1 MRLLWYLSRLA
12 VIATLFGGTA
22 GVVVGMSPA
31 ASAAPAASGA
41 SAAMPDGWVRCAHL
55 SPDSP
60 AMDIYMYAFGEA
72 GHPMVLRH
80 VSYGGVSEYMA
91 VSPGR
96 YSVAMRAAGAPAS
109 SPPIL
114 VTSFLVSS
122 RTAYTVAGVGPNP
135 GLREEVLQDQMA
147 PPMGKALVRVIQA
160 SLKEHQVTVSYG
172 PDVLARKLAFGAVTS
187 YLAVSPGT
195 QTVQLTALGEH
206 AAKAVRLAPDTVHTI
221 VVLDSS
227 SGLKIAA
234 LTDAVGSQKMPMG
247 GVNTGLGGT
256 APRPPAGP
264 APWLLTI
271 ATGTLL
277 AAAGLAGLRR
287 SRRTAAVRR

>member
-135 GLREEVLQDQMA
+135 GLREEVLKDQMT
-147 PPMGKALVRVIQA
+147 PPMGKALVRGNPGIAQA
-160 SLKEHQVTVSYG
+160 EHG
-172 PDVLARKLAFGAVTS
+172 EG
-187 YLAVSPGT
+187 
-195 QTVQLTALGEH
+195 QL
-206 AAKAVRLAPDTVHTI
+206 R
-221 VVLDSS
+221 
-227 SGLKIAA
+227 
-234 LTDAVGSQKMPMG
+234 
-247 GVNTGLGGT
+247 TG
-256 APRPPAGP
+256 
-264 APWLLTI
+264 
-271 ATGTLL
+271 
-277 AAAGLAGLRR
+277 R
-287 SRRTAAVRR
+287 SRAASDLRLGHALHGRLTGDADGAVRRAWRAHRHDGRAASGLGAHHRGT